1 MPTEVELKFAID
13 PELAPRVARLPL
25 LSRLATEA
33 PVRRTLTS
41 VYFDTP
47 VADLRKL
54 QLTLRLR
61 RMQRRWTQTLKR
73 EVAPGGGL
81 HVRDEGDHPVT
92 PGTLDL
98 GKIDDR
104 RLRSQLDQW
113 RVAGELLPR
122 FETVIHRTTWLL
134 HAPDGGLVECAL
146 DRGQVRT
153 LDGQRKVALC
163 EVELELKSGSPL
175 ALFAVARDLVDALPL
190 TPEAWSK
197 AERGYALWHREPL
210 TKPRMAGSPVLRA
223 EATAA
228 EAMST
233 IVGSGLAHL
242 HRNWEAATASPRYD
256 PEHVHQMRVAS
267 RRLRTAFT
275 VFGQLDD
282 GLTTHPL
289 VAELRWLGGLLGEA
303 RNWDVLLAE
312 TFPKLLATFPD
323 EAGLPPLARR
333 AGILRRRARRTVSEA
348 LHSQRYLA
356 LVFDLGEFVV
366 AVRERPGLQVPAAP
380 VSARL
385 LSQRQAQL
393 RKRAKRLARLSG
405 PERHLLRIAAKKLRY
420 TAEFFGSLYAG
431 GRLDRFLRRFSEL
444 QKALGTLND
453 LATTRQL
460 MSTLAAGAG
469 ADAQRALGLCTGWSA
484 GLEQGSLTD
493 LARRWKAVERTQRFW
508 PDAAGDPA
516 PIAAEPPTDAPMQA
530 PGSAEEQGASDPGS
544 RSR

>member
-1 MPTEVELKFAID
+1 MPAEVELKFALD
-13 PELAPRVARLPL
+13 PEVAPRVARLPL
-25 LSRLATEA
+25 LASLAPEG

-47 VADLRKL
+47 DADLRES

-61 RMQRRWTQTLKR
+61 RAQRTWTQTLKN
-73 EVAPGGGL
+73 EIAAGGGL
-81 HVRDEGDHPVT
+81 HVRGESDHPVA

-104 RLRSQLDQW
+104 RLRKQLGRWQA
-113 RVAGELLPR
+113 AGDLLPR

-134 HAPDGGLVECAL
+134 HTADGTRVECAL
-146 DRGQVRT
+146 DRGEVRT
-153 LDGQRKVALC
+153 PDGHRKAPLC

-175 ALFAVARDLVDALPL
+175 ALFAIARDLVDALPL
-190 TPEAWSK
+190 LPESWSK
-197 AERGYALWHREPL
+197 AERGYALWRREPL
-210 TKPRMAGSPVLRA
+210 TKPRLAGPLA
-223 EATAA
+223 LHPDATAA

-242 HRNWEAATASPRYD
+242 HRNWEAARASPRYD

-275 VFGQLDD
+275 VFGQIDD
-282 GLTTHPL
+282 AIKVHPL
-289 VAELRWLGGLLGEA
+289 VAELRWLAGLLGEA

-323 EAGLPPLARR
+323 EPGLSALVRR
-333 AGILRRRARRTVSEA
+333 AGIQRRRARRTVNEA
-348 LHSQRYLA
+348 LHSQRYRA
-356 LVFDLGEFVV
+356 LVLNLGEFVV
-366 AVRERPGLQVPAAP
+366 AVRERTELSVPAAP

-385 LSQRQAQL
+385 LSQRHAQL
-393 RKRAKRLARLSG
+393 RKRARHLARLSG

-431 GRLDRFLRRFSEL
+431 GKLDKFLRRFSQL
-444 QKALGTLND
+444 QKALGALND
-453 LATTRQL
+453 LATTREL
-460 MSTLAAGAG
+460 MSTLAQGSG

-493 LARRWKAVERTQRFW
+493 LARCWKAVERAQRFW
-508 PDAAGDPA
+508 PDAAEDPD
-516 PIAAEPPTDAPMQA
+516 PIPADTPTDATMQK
-530 PGSAEEQGASDPGS
+530 PGSAEEPISPNP
-544 RSR
+544 RSRT

>member
-1 MPTEVELKFAID
+1 
-13 PELAPRVARLPL
+13 
-25 LSRLATEA
+25 
-33 PVRRTLTS
+33 TLTS
-41 VYFDTP
+41 VYFDTSD
-47 VADLRKL
+47 ADLRSS

-61 RMQRRWTQTLKR
+61 RAQRQWTQTLKN
-73 EVAPGGGL
+73 EVAAGGGL
-81 HVRDEGDHPVT
+81 HVRGESDHPVT
-92 PGTLDL
+92 RGVLDL
-98 GKIDDR
+98 SGIDDR
-104 RLRSQLDQW
+104 RLRKQLGRWQA
-113 RVAGELLPR
+113 AGELLPR

-134 HAPDGGLVECAL
+134 HAADGARVECAL
-146 DRGQVRT
+146 DQGEVRT
-153 LDGQRKVALC
+153 LDGRRKAALC
-163 EVELELKSGSPL
+163 EVELELKSGAPL
-175 ALFAVARDLVDALPL
+175 ALFAIARDLVNALPL
-190 TPEAWSK
+190 VPEAWSK
-197 AERGYALWHREPL
+197 AERGYALWRREPL
-210 TKPRMAGSPVLRA
+210 TRPRLAGSPVLHA
-223 EATAA
+223 DATAA

-242 HRNWEAATASPRYD
+242 HRNWEAARASPRYD

-275 VFGQLDD
+275 VFGQIDEAIKA
-282 GLTTHPL
+282 HPL
-289 VAELRWLGGLLGEA
+289 VAELRWLAGLLGEA

-323 EAGLPPLARR
+323 EPGLPALARG
-333 AGILRRRARRTVSEA
+333 AGFQRRRVRRTASEA
-348 LHSQRYLA
+348 LQSQRYLA

-393 RKRAKRLARLSG
+393 RKRAKRLTRLSG
-405 PERHLLRIAAKKLRY
+405 PERHLLRIAAKKMRY

-431 GRLDRFLRRFSEL
+431 GRLDRFLRRFSQL

-508 PDAAGDPA
+508 PDAVGDPA
-516 PIAAEPPTDAPMQA
+516 PIAADPPTDAPMQA
-530 PGSAEEQGASDPGS
+530 PGSAEEQGAPDPGS
-544 RSR
+544 RT